1 MILQIYLFDLELKI
15 CLIIFIER
23 FILITSIL
31 DKYQQHKL
39 VKVWLGP
46 WLFVFIN
53 DPELVQKVLHSN
65 QCLEKSFFYKFWK
78 LDNGLMSAKR
88 KISKRQS

>member
-1 MILQIYLFDLELKI
+1 MKNVSVLLNIYLFDLELKN
-15 CLIIFIER
+15 CFIFIIER
-23 FILITSIL
+23 FKLITSIL
-31 DKYQQHKL
+31 EKYHEHKL

-46 WLFVFIN
+46 WLFVFVN
-53 DPELVQKVLHSN
+53 DPELIQNVLHSN

-88 KISKRQS
+88 E